1 MLTKKLYIFIFFFL
15 FIFANNLNSIASE
28 NKILI
33 KVNNE
38 IISSYDLFIEISYLS
53 TININLK
60 NLQPENYIEIAK
72 NSLIREKI
80 KEIELKKILETIEI
94 ESDQLDAIT
103 LNYFKRFGINS
114 LENFNNYFLERKID
128 PEIIRKKITIEILWN
143 QLIYSKF
150 NDKIKIDRKLIEKE
164 IKKNNVQKEYLLS
177 EILFNLKENEKL
189 ENKFNQIKFDI
200 SEKGFGQ
207 AALIYS
213 LSDTSKT
220 EGKLGWVKSSVL
232 SKEIEKNLS
241 TTNVG
246 NITDPIVL
254 PGGFLILKIEDL
266 RESIKENDIEK
277 EVDFIIKKK
286 TEQQLNQFSNIHLKK
301 LTKDIQINEL

>member
-103 LNYFKRFGINS
+103 LNYFERFGINS
-114 LENFNNYFLERKID
+114 LEDFNNYFLERKID

-213 LSDTSKT
+213 LSDTSK
-220 EGKLGWVKSSVL
+220 SSVL